1 MTHSVTSKYRGNA
14 IRPRGQSW
22 QVDFGTREGR
32 RVQRSFTTKADAK
45 IAIDQY
51 VGQQTLERID
61 LKNKR
66 VALFDLTDA
75 QRMDVISA
83 YEKLNGIGSLTQAVE
98 FYLLHTSP
106 PGGSRTVREVLA
118 EYLESKTR
126 ANRRKNTILDVKTRV
141 GRFSQDHGDSP
152 IHELTTTDLENWLNK
167 YDYRQISR
175 LNYRTALVGFFNFAV
190 KRGYTQS
197 NPAEG
202 VERPILDETTPEILT
217 VKECRDLL
225 AAAEEFEPRMVPY
238 FAICLFA
245 GLRPTEA
252 AGLDWR
258 YINLVTKTI
267 TVRPEVAKKRR
278 QRLVDI
284 SDNLLA
290 WLTPHGRDSG
300 GVVFSRKG
308 FEKARREA
316 GVTWANDILR
326 HSYGSYH
333 LAKHQDAAKTAL
345 QMGHIRTD
353 ILYNHYREL
362 VNREDANAYWSI
374 KPSGKAR
381 VLRLTA

>member
-1 MTHSVTSKYRGNA
+1 MEKARVTKYRGKA
-14 IRPRGQSW
+14 IRPRGESW

-32 RVQRSFTTKADAK
+32 RIQRSLGTKADAK

-51 VGQQTLERID
+51 VDQQALERID

-66 VALFDLTDA
+66 VALFDLTDT

-83 YEKLNGIGSLTQAVE
+83 YEKLNGIGSLTQAVD

-141 GRFSQDHGDSP
+141 GRFSQDQGDSH
-152 IHELTTTDLENWLNK
+152 IHELTTSDLENWLNK

-175 LNYRTALVGFFNFAV
+175 LNYRTALVGFFNFAM

-202 VERPILDETTPEILT
+202 IERPIVDEKTPEILT
-217 VKECRDLL
+217 VKECRELL
-225 AAAEEFEPRMVPY
+225 AAAEEFETRMISY

-245 GLRPTEA
+245 GLRPTEGM
-252 AGLDWR
+252 GLDWR
-258 YINLVTKTI
+258 HINFDTKTI
-267 TVRPEVAKKRR
+267 TVRPEVAKRRR
-278 QRLVDI
+278 QRHVDI
-284 SDNLLA
+284 SENLIA
-290 WLTPHGRDSG
+290 WLTPHIRDSG
-300 GVVFSRKG
+300 RVHYSRKG
-308 FEKARREA
+308 FEKVRQKAN
-316 GVTWANDILR
+316 VPWANDILR

-333 LAKHQDAAKTAL
+333 LAKHQDAAMTSL

-353 ILYNHYREL
+353 ILFNHYREL
-362 VNREDANAYWSI
+362 VSREDADAYWGI
-374 KPSGKAR
+374 KPSGKHS